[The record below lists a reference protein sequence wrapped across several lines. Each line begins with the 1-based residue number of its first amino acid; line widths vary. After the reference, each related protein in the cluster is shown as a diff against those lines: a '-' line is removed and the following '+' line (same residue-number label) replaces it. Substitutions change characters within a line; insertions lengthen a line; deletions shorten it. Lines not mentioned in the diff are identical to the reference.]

1 MLDLAVSLD
10 IVQKSGAWFNYGE
23 TRLGQGR
30 DNAKQ
35 YLSDHPEVMD
45 EIEQKVRENAEKLYA
60 GKKGTKKAAAAPAAT
75 TPAEPAPAPAE
86 APAVN
91 EPDIDIMVEDE

>member
-1 MLDLAVSLD
+1 M
-10 IVQKSGAWFNYGE
+10 
-23 TRLGQGR
+23 
-30 DNAKQ
+30 
-35 YLSDHPEVMD
+35 
-45 EIEQKVRENAEKLYA
+45 RENAEKLYA
-60 GKKGTKKAAAAPAAT
+60 GKKGAKKAAAAPAAA